1 MDLLY
6 PGIALLFF
14 FACFGLI
21 ALFEGL
27 LENRS

>member
-1 MDLLY
+1 MDLIY

-21 ALFEGL
+21 ALFESL
-27 LENRS
+27 QENRS

>member
-14 FACFGLI
+14 FACLCLI
-21 ALFEGL
+21 ALFESL

>member
-21 ALFEGL
+21 ALFEQL
-27 LENRS
+27 LESRS

>member
-14 FACFGLI
+14 AACWGLI
-21 ALFEGL
+21 ALFQSL